1 MKLLLVDKNIYSPA
15 LSIPTRIIG
24 LSLSISNAQS
34 LANWLDVDHK
44 LLYNFNHKIRP
55 INFNILIKTSS
66 INNFQSRHI
75 SYIKQC
81 YSFLIN
87 NGNFTNKQTIIF
99 VSSRREC
106 RRLSS
111 DLIAL
116 AAINKCIKNGIG
128 FIHEFTCDENKLDI
142 IKFYKSKAIKILI
155 VEYKLCYNLEIF
167 DLKSTIK
174 CGGYS
179 NNVVLFGTKY
189 HLGNQDGNSVDNYQ
203 LCDINQ
209 MMSYINILN
218 GYCLILCHTNL
229 KSYYEKFLI
238 YDTYPIES
246 YLDCSNNLED
256 TLNCEIINNTIC
268 SADDAI
274 DFLTW
279 TFYYFRL
286 TKNPNYYNLKS
297 CSDLDLSTHL
307 SE

>member
-116 AAINKCIKNGIG
+116 AAINKLNFLNLNFENG
-128 FIHEFTCDENKLDI
+128 FKKYLNK
-142 IKFYKSKAIKILI
+142 S
-155 VEYKLCYNLEIF
+155 
-167 DLKSTIK
+167 S
-174 CGGYS
+174 
-179 NNVVLFGTKY
+179 
-189 HLGNQDGNSVDNYQ
+189 
-203 LCDINQ
+203 
-209 MMSYINILN
+209 
-218 GYCLILCHTNL
+218 
-229 KSYYEKFLI
+229 
-238 YDTYPIES
+238 
-246 YLDCSNNLED
+246 
-256 TLNCEIINNTIC
+256 INN
-268 SADDAI
+268 
-274 DFLTW
+274 
-279 TFYYFRL
+279 
-286 TKNPNYYNLKS
+286 NNNKS
-297 CSDLDLSTHL
+297 GLYK
-307 SE
+307 